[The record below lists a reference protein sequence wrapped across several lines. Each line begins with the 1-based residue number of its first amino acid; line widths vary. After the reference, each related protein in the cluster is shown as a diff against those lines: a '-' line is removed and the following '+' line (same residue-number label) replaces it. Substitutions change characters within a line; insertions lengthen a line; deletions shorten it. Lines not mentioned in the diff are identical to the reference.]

1 MSVSSSGL
9 SILKATADK
18 RICIVLSREVYLHVV
33 SNKRIFA
40 WGLNCKIHHCSYEIP
55 PKIALYGNDNGNLL
69 MVEVKAI
76 SAKTVMP

>member
-1 MSVSSSGL
+1 M
-9 SILKATADK
+9 
-18 RICIVLSREVYLHVV
+18 
-33 SNKRIFA
+33 
-40 WGLNCKIHHCSYEIP
+40 GLNCKIHHCSYEIP